1 MVKYSDLPFAGVPTT
16 ILWKKHRLICT
27 SFECP
32 MKSFTVG
39 DHRIAASGCMLTTR
53 AAKWVVKEIGAGQ
66 RISHLAATLNIT

>member
-16 ILWKKHRLICT
+16 ILWKKHRLIFT

-39 DHRIAASGCMLTTR
+39 DHRISQVAACSPHEQLSG
-53 AAKWVVKEIGAGQ
+53 
-66 RISHLAATLNIT
+66 